1 VLMYQSDFP
10 HPESLYPH
18 STDTVIGWR
27 SVLGDDAT
35 RKLMGENAMRFLR
48 LTSSPWDNAAVPSPV
63 AMGQG

>member
-1 VLMYQSDFP
+1 
-10 HPESLYPH
+10 
-18 STDTVIGWR
+18 VIGWR